1 MKRAVVSYRE
11 LASLPPTTL
20 GVLAMAAA
28 RDIDHGEDKR
38 ELLERI
44 MSAIACGYSTA
55 ALAPAGKSL

>member
-11 LASLPPTTL
+11 LALLPPTTL
-20 GVLAMAAA
+20 SALAMAAA

-44 MSAIACGYSTA
+44 MAALACGYSTT